1 MFYILTTRFEEW
13 LDSVGLYRVV
23 QVFTQLEFRALAAAI
38 VAFLFVVLLG
48 PKTIEWLRRTKVGD
62 NPEFYNS
69 ELNALNQGKKDTPT
83 MGGVLM
89 CAAILVA
96 LFFFADVTSRYSQLA
111 VVVLVLLACVGG
123 FDDWL
128 KLTAARRESGTREGL
143 FAWEKLLFQLGIGAI
158 AAVFLY
164 QAADGTQNPAAVSL
178 NLPFQ
183 RTYLPAPLASVT
195 PVELNANVIVLGG
208 LFYVLIGT
216 LLIAGTSNAVNISDG
231 MDGLATGTMVISVL
245 VLTVLCFVAGRQDL
259 AQHLL
264 VPHVPGGRELTVVCG
279 AMVGSCLGFL
289 WFNCNPARVFMG
301 DTGSLALGGLLA
313 FIAVAIRQ
321 EVLLF
326 LIAGIFYLE
335 LGSTAAQVLYFKATK
350 GKRIFRCAPIHHHFH
365 LGGWS
370 EGQVVVRFWIIT
382 AILGAIALVSIKLR

>member
-89 CAAILVA
+89 CGAILVA

-164 QAADGTQNPAAVSL
+164 QAADGMQNPAAVSL

-195 PVELNANVIVLGG
+195 PVELNANVILLGG
-208 LFYVLIGT
+208 FFYV
-216 LLIAGTSNAVNISDG
+216 LIAGTSNAVNISDG